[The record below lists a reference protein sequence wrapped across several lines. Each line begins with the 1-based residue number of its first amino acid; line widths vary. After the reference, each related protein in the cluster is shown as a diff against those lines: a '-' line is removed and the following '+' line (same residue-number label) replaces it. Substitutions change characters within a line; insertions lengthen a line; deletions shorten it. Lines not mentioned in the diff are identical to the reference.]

1 MAVADLIVRDALI
14 ADGTGGP
21 LRPGDVAVG
30 DGRILSA
37 GESPVTAGPSTIEL
51 DARGELVCSPGF
63 VDVHTHD
70 DAALI
75 RHPGLEFKVAQGC
88 TSLVIGNCGFSAF
101 PATGAEDIESIA
113 GAAWPDLDGF
123 RAEVTAGGF
132 TCNAMALIGHNTIRI
147 A

>member
-1 MAVADLIVRDALI
+1 MPPYAEIVVRNALI
-14 ADGTGGP
+14 ADGSGGP
-21 LRPGDVAVG
+21 LTDGDVAIA

-37 GESPVTAGPSTIEL
+37 GAEPAQAGPSTTEL

-88 TSLVIGNCGFSAF
+88 TSLVIGNCGFSRL
-101 PATGAEDIESIA
+101 P
-113 GAAWPDLDGF
+113 
-123 RAEVTAGGF
+123 
-132 TCNAMALIGHNTIRI
+132 GHRRRGHRVDRRGHL